1 MGQVREII
9 KRDEIVWFI
18 RHSSK
23 ENQNKKTAEEDFRD
37 SKISE
42 LISSVIQ
49 LRTLVQKH
57 SGNFQIFPGRSLK
70 ILSVLLS
77 KYYAGLMPK
86 FNAHLLHAETK
97 KLPTMPDEESI
108 LITSFVNTMGNL
120 KETMVQNEETM
131 AQERI

>member
-1 MGQVREII
+1 MV

-57 SGNFQIFPGRSLK
+57 SGNFLIFPGRPLK

>member
-1 MGQVREII
+1 MLTIG
-9 KRDEIVWFI
+9 
-18 RHSSK
+18 
-23 ENQNKKTAEEDFRD
+23 
-37 SKISE
+37 
-42 LISSVIQ
+42 L
-49 LRTLVQKH
+49 
-57 SGNFQIFPGRSLK
+57 
-70 ILSVLLS
+70 VLLS

-131 AQERI
+131 AQERVLAKYL

>member
-57 SGNFQIFPGRSLK
+57 SGNFLIFPGRPLK

>member
-1 MGQVREII
+1 MV

-57 SGNFQIFPGRSLK
+57 SGNFLIFPGRLLK

>member
-1 MGQVREII
+1 MNRVLSHHKLYWYLSFYLIPGRVSRTHWYSEVLGQVRKMLI
-9 KRDEIVWFI
+9 RDEIVWFI

-57 SGNFQIFPGRSLK
+57 SGKFLFFTCLYTLTLSFSFIIK
-70 ILSVLLS
+70 ILRWS
-77 KYYAGLMPK
+77 
-86 FNAHLLHAETK
+86 HAKVQCTF
-97 KLPTMPDEESI
+97 
-108 LITSFVNTMGNL
+108 TSCRN
-120 KETMVQNEETM
+120 
-131 AQERI
+131 